1 MKRKAP
7 LATRDD
13 QFFWEGVAAGE
24 LRLQHCANC
33 GKLRHPPGPMCPL
46 CHSLESRIERA
57 SGRGTV
63 YSYVIPRHTAIDSA
77 GDPVIVALIEL
88 EEGARLVSNLCGVAP
103 GEVRNGMAV
112 EVFFT
117 EFEDGLRLH
126 QFRPARR

>member
-7 LATRDD
+7 FATRDD
-13 QFFWEGVAAGE
+13 QFFWDGVAAGE
-24 LRLQHCANC
+24 LRLQRCASC
-33 GKLRHPPGPMCPL
+33 DQLRHPPGPMCPS

-77 GDPVIVALIEL
+77 GDPVIVALIAL
-88 EEGARLVSNLCGVAP
+88 EEGARLVSNLCEVAP
-103 GEVRNGMAV
+103 GEVSNGMAV

-117 EFEDGLRLH
+117 EFEDGVRLH